1 VVGLLGIPVAYGA
14 RGHRRG
20 SRCIPHMQPRPSPS
34 PAAQRQLSETLAC
47 RAGAACDVHA
57 QSLEPPAVS
66 LAAVLTTCADRR
78 RGGCRTCWLAP
89 RSSLAHV
96 QPRECPPS
104 LTSVCPVI
112 HSSTSPI
119 THSTRLAISCGRR
132 CWPPT
137 NPKPHPTS
145 QRRWQHSI
153 VTWYR
158 ACHRVHLL
166 PPAGR
171 PGFPLAGNELGGL
184 P

>member
-1 VVGLLGIPVAYGA
+1 MKRSSAAETSSRVELDTPSQHQA
-14 RGHRRG
+14 R
-20 SRCIPHMQPRPSPS
+20 ST
-34 PAAQRQLSETLAC
+34 AT
-47 RAGAACDVHA
+47 
-57 QSLEPPAVS
+57 
-66 LAAVLTTCADRR
+66 ADFDT
-78 RGGCRTCWLAP
+78 GP

-96 QPRECPPS
+96 QPREEPPS

-112 HSSTSPI
+112 HSSASPT

-145 QRRWQHSI
+145 QRRWQHST
-153 VTWYR
+153 VTRYR
-158 ACHRVHLL
+158 ACHRLHLL

-171 PGFPLAGNELGGL
+171 PGFPLAGTQLGGV